1 MKITWVFIFIFF
13 SSFPS
18 TAAPLNKD
26 KSSSVIRSLSS
37 NSNTDISASSNFDA
51 CNIHFK
57 DYVYPALTEG
67 EYFKKKSPI
76 SEWYCLYSGEAFEAG
91 YNTQHTNNNGIVE
104 SSTDNKIIYDYKSKD
119 WKPVPDDNYKRR
131 GKANHLELIKI
142 KSKNSRGFIAID
154 SIKKLKDGSNVE
166 GFYFCLIHNNNAL
179 CGTGVSIKSNGR
191 FISSQDA
198 LKLLN
203 SISFDK
209 DQNHLINMDK

>member
-1 MKITWVFIFIFF
+1 MRLAYLTLFLSFNTLALDTT
-13 SSFPS
+13 SSQQ
-18 TAAPLNKD
+18 D
-26 KSSSVIRSLSS
+26 KQPSVIRSLSS
-37 NSNTDISASSNFDA
+37 NSNADISASSNFDA
-51 CNIHFK
+51 CNVHFK
-57 DYVYPALTEG
+57 DYVYPALSDD
-67 EYFKKKSPI
+67 EYYKKKSPI

-91 YNTQHTNNNGIVE
+91 YDTQHTNDNGIDE

-119 WKPVPDDNYKRR
+119 WKSVPDDNYTKK

-142 KSKNSRGFIAID
+142 KSKNSSGFMAIN
-154 SIKKLKDGSNVE
+154 SMEKLKDGSNVE

-179 CGTGVSIKSNGR
+179 CGSGESVKSSGE

-209 DQNHLINMDK
+209 NQ